1 MRRFKKNKYLRLND
15 FHKEI
20 YIITRYQTVE
30 IDESTKEVIEF
41 ILKNKGYIL
50 EKEILDNF
58 SKDFEKK
65 DLRELLS
72 KFIYIGATDE
82 K

>member
-1 MRRFKKNKYLRLND
+1 
-15 FHKEI
+15 
-20 YIITRYQTVE
+20 VE
-30 IDESTKEVIEF
+30 IDESTKDVIEF

-72 KFIYIGATDE
+72 KLVYIGAVDE